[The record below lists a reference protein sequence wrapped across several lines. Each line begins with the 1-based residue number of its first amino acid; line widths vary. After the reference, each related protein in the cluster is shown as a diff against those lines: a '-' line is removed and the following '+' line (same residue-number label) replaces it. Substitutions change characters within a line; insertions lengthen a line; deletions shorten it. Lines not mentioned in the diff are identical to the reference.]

1 MITKDTTT
9 TVNFFVTDTNGLP
22 ATGQA
27 SNITATISINGA
39 TATAISDTITEKGS
53 GWYYFNHLF
62 GTAGNVFIT
71 FAATGCVI
79 MPWEDDVVEISA
91 SSAPSASTIASAVW
105 NWTVTGIPSQNS
117 MYSKVNTLP
126 GSVWSNSTRSLT
138 SEVLSADK
146 SLATNV
152 SASAIATAVWSDT
165 TNYSG
170 TTTKGYLQAN
180 GSGVWSQVA
189 SHDSISGI
197 DTTYGDVLKS
207 RSSSADIASAQNA
220 IISAM
225 PDVSGLSTFDPSND
239 TVTINATQAATMATA
254 TGFATPTN
262 VTDAVSALE
271 TYGDAHW
278 TGGGSGSGITAED
291 VWKYSG
297 TYGRTLTESPT
308 DISSL
313 ATSANVTA
321 AQANII
327 AAMPDITGLSTFNA
341 STDAVTINSTQAATM
356 VTATGFA
363 TPSDI
368 PTADI
373 TAIKTKVD
381 TLHNTDLTGIATS
394 ANVTASQNAVIA
406 AMPTIPTDYA
416 KASDL
421 TGLSTFNA
429 ATDAVT
435 INSTQAAT
443 MITATGFA
451 TPANITTAQAA
462 IIAHGDENWVGGGEG
477 GGATPKQI
485 WEYADRTLTAAP
497 STLAT
502 KTDLTT
508 AVSGLSTFNAATDKV
523 TIKASQLEDIASDV
537 WAHTLYLQNVGY
549 TAGTILA
556 GTMGLSDAILDAT
569 DTITTYGDNH
579 WTTAIIPTDDITHI
593 KNKVDTLHNT
603 DLTGIATSTDI
614 TAAQTSIEAAIANI
628 DVDTSDLAKSS
639 EVAVLAELQKDLNA
653 GVLNWSV
660 TANALTIYNDNNTV
674 RGTYTLTRD
683 TDGNITRILPNS

>member
-1 MITKDTTT
+1 MIAKDTTS
-9 TVNFFVTDTNGLP
+9 TVNFYAMNTDGTP
-22 ATGQA
+22 ATGKT
-27 SNITATISINGA
+27 ITATISINGA
-39 TATAISDTITEKGS
+39 TATAIADTITEIGD
-53 GWYYFNHLF
+53 GWYKFNHVF
-62 GTAGNVFIT
+62 NTAGNILIF
-71 FAATGCVI
+71 FSCTGCVI
-79 MPWEDDVVEISA
+79 PPWEDDVVVVA
-91 SSAPSASTIASAVW
+91 GGGSSPSAADIADAVW
-105 NWTVTGIPSQNS
+105 DEIVFGRSPLVTDSAADILLTAAANGTPSSIWN
-117 MYSKVNTLP
+117 YAN
-126 GSVWSNSTRSLT
+126 RSLT
-138 SEVLSADK
+138 SEVLTRDENYQPIK
-146 SLATNV
+146 TLA
-152 SASAIATAVWSDT
+152 
-165 TNYSG
+165 
-170 TTTKGYLQAN
+170 
-180 GSGVWSQVA
+180 
-189 SHDSISGI
+189 
-197 DTTYGDVLKS
+197 
-207 RSSSADIASAQNA
+207 
-220 IISAM
+220 ISAEITTAKDAILTRGNSAWLTATGFSTFNPSTDTVTINSTQAATM
-225 PDVSGLSTFDPSND
+225 VTATGFATPSDLAGLSTFDPSND
-239 TVTINATQAATMATA
+239 TVTINATQAATMTTA
-254 TGFATPTN
+254 TGFATPA
-262 VTDAVSALE
+262 D
-271 TYGDAHW
+271 
-278 TGGGSGSGITAED
+278 
-291 VWKYSG
+291 
-297 TYGRTLTESPT
+297 
-308 DISSL
+308 L
-313 ATSANVTA
+313 A
-321 AQANII
+321 
-327 AAMPDITGLSTFNA
+327 GLSTFNA

-381 TLHNTDLTGIATS
+381 TLNNTDLTGIATS
-394 ANVTASQNAVIA
+394 ANVTAAQTAIIA

-443 MITATGFA
+443 MTTATGFA

-523 TIKASQLEDIASDV
+523 TIKASQLTDIASDV

-614 TAAQTSIEAAIANI
+614 TAAQAAILNAVPTAVWGDTTVYTGNSKGNKLSTI
-628 DVDTSDLAKSS
+628 ERLSQSMPGMIWMVDADYGASSEGTMGQAIYNMFNDHATSSEIAAVQDAIEDITIDTSDIAKSS

>member
-1 MITKDTTT
+1 MIAKDTTS
-9 TVNFFVTDTNGLP
+9 TVNFYAMNTDGTP
-22 ATGQA
+22 ATGKT
-27 SNITATISINGA
+27 ITATISINGA
-39 TATAISDTITEKGS
+39 TATAIADTITEIGG
-53 GWYYFNHLF
+53 GWYKFNHSF
-62 GTAGNVFIT
+62 NTSGNILIF
-71 FAATGCVI
+71 FSCTGCVI
-79 MPWEDDVVEISA
+79 PPWEDDVVVVA
-91 SSAPSASTIASAVW
+91 GGGSSPSAADIA
-105 NWTVTGIPSQNS
+105 
-117 MYSKVNTLP
+117 L
-126 GSVWSNSTRSLT
+126 
-138 SEVLSADK
+138 
-146 SLATNV
+146 
-152 SASAIATAVWSDT
+152 AVWSYEDENNFYHPHRTIYGIEYGNTTYQPYGDGHDTLMAESVWGFNTATVLDT
-165 TNYSG
+165 TTAAYRLTDIQDNAARPGDAMTLTAAYNAAK
-170 TTTKGYLQAN
+170 TAAQAGDAMTLTAAYN
-180 GSGVWSQVA
+180 AAKTASQF
-189 SHDSISGI
+189 
-197 DTTYGDVLKS
+197 
-207 RSSSADIASAQNA
+207 NA
-220 IISAM
+220 A
-225 PDVSGLSTFDPSND
+225 TD
-239 TVTINATQAATMATA
+239 TVTINSTQAATMATA
-254 TGFATPTN
+254 TGFATPS
-262 VTDAVSALE
+262 D
-271 TYGDAHW
+271 
-278 TGGGSGSGITAED
+278 
-291 VWKYSG
+291 
-297 TYGRTLTESPT
+297 
-308 DISSL
+308 L
-313 ATSANVTA
+313 A
-321 AQANII
+321 
-327 AAMPDITGLSTFNA
+327 GLSTFNA
-341 STDAVTINSTQAATM
+341 STDTVTINSTQAATM

-373 TAIKTKVD
+373 TAIKTKVN

-394 ANVTASQNAVIA
+394 ANVTAAQTAIIA

-429 ATDAVT
+429 ATDTVT

-443 MITATGFA
+443 MVTATGFA

-614 TAAQTSIEAAIANI
+614 TTAQAAILNAVPTAVWGDTTIYSGNSKGNKLSTI
-628 DVDTSDLAKSS
+628 ERLSQSMPGMIWMVDADYGASSEGTMGQAIYSMFNDHATSSEIAAVQDAIEDITIDTSDLAKSS